1 MGDRW
6 KDWGDYLARVRAS
19 AGFDKPASVQWER
32 RTGIDR
38 NKWKRW
44 EEGSGCDYDGLLAQ
58 AAFFGLPVEVLIAR
72 IEGRDYAV
80 PDGRTWADVAEALV
94 SDPAALEALQAA
106 LDCDQ
111 LVSLSQ
117 QFLKTYMTRLESGN

>member
-19 AGFDKPASVQWER
+19 GGFDKPASVQWER

-58 AAFFGLPVEVLIAR
+58 AAFFGLPVEVLVAR

-80 PDGRTWADVAEALV
+80 PDGRTWAEVAQALV
-94 SDPAALEALQAA
+94 DDPAALDDLAAA
-106 LDCDQ
+106 LDCDD
-111 LVSLSQ
+111 LVRLSSL
-117 QFLKTYMTRLESGN
+117 LLEKYTDRLDRP